1 MELDPDNLLGGN
13 DNRDWLREKALH
25 IRLD

>member
-1 MELDPDNLLGGN
+1 MELDPDRLLGSN
-13 DNRDWLREKALH
+13 DNRDRLREKALH

>member
-1 MELDPDNLLGGN
+1 MELDPDNLLGSN
-13 DNRDWLREKALH
+13 DNRHWLREKALH

>member
-1 MELDPDNLLGGN
+1 MELDPDNLLSGN
-13 DNRDWLREKALH
+13 DNRDCLREKALH

>member
-1 MELDPDNLLGGN
+1 MELDPDNLLGSN
-13 DNRDWLREKALH
+13 DNRDWLHKKALH